1 MTKLNNIVLVF
12 LLSSCASLTG
22 PEGAFPDTKYD
33 FLDEELSEDVVTT
46 DDLELRGEEDHYP
59 IDVAA
64 QDTIFQEVPKPRQI
78 FSAGGASEVQLRRL
92 GELLWIYVETLPSTT
107 WPITRSYWE
116 TSEFQLLDAN
126 PETGE
131 MLIDFDEE
139 INFKITI
146 EHGIKESSSEIFL
159 SGVQKD
165 EGASVELDQDEIQPY
180 LEDMVS
186 YIADSV
192 GTFSGTSLAAQSL
205 NDRKKSRIFSE
216 NERTVIELDL
226 NFERAWSTVSRAISA
241 SQIIS
246 NDRNRDEGIF
256 YVSLSA
262 QEESDESRFNPFSF
276 LRRNTSEQIADP
288 EYIILVSRS
297 GSKTLIRAE
306 AMTGNIQ
313 DAEDLLSILNESL
326 S

>member
-1 MTKLNNIVLVF
+1 MNKLNYVLIAF
-12 LLSSCASLTG
+12 LVSSCASLTG
-22 PEGAFPDTKYD
+22 PEGAFPDTTYD
-33 FLDEELSEDVVTT
+33 FLDEELSEDIVTPN
-46 DDLELRGEEDHYP
+46 DLELKREEDHYP
-59 IDVAA
+59 INISSG
-64 QDTIFQEVPKPRQI
+64 DTVFQEVPKPRQI

-131 MLIDFDEE
+131 MLIDFNDEV
-139 INFKITI
+139 NFKITI

-159 SGVQKD
+159 SGVLKD
-165 EGASVELDQDEIQPY
+165 GKESIELDQEEIQPY
-180 LEDMVS
+180 LEDIVN

-226 NFERAWSTVSRAISA
+226 NFERAWSTVSRAINA
-241 SQIIS
+241 SRIIS
-246 NDRNRDEGIF
+246 NDRNREEGIF

-262 QEESDESRFNPFSF
+262 EDESNESRFNPLAF
-276 LRRNTSEQIADP
+276 LRRNPDEQVADP
-288 EYIILVSRS
+288 EYMIYVSRI
-297 GSKTLIRAE
+297 GTKTLIKAE
-306 AMTGNIQ
+306 AISGNIQ

>member
-1 MTKLNNIVLVF
+1 MDKYKPIILAF
-12 LLSSCASLTG
+12 LISSCSSLTG
-22 PEGAFPDTKYD
+22 PEGAFPDTRYD
-33 FLDEELSEDVVTT
+33 FLDEELSNDVVTT
-46 DDLELRGEEDHYP
+46 EDLQLSTEENHYP
-59 IDVAA
+59 IEITSG
-64 QDTIFQEVPKPRQI
+64 DTVFQEVPKPRQI

-92 GELLWIYVETLPSTT
+92 GDLLWVYVETLPSTT
-107 WPITRSYWE
+107 WPITRTYWE

-126 PETGE
+126 PETGV
-131 MLIDFDEE
+131 MLIDFSQD
-139 INFKITI
+139 INLKITI

-159 SGVQKD
+159 SAVKKTDNG
-165 EGASVELDQDEIQPY
+165 EVEVDNEQIQPY
-180 LEDMVS
+180 LEDIVN

-216 NERTVIELDL
+216 NEKTVIELDL

-246 NDRNRDEGIF
+246 NDRNREEGIF

-262 QEESDESRFNPFSF
+262 EEESGVSRFNPLAFF
-276 LRRNTSEQIADP
+276 RRNPSQQIADP
-288 EYIILVSRS
+288 EYMIYVTPL
-297 GSKTLIRAE
+297 GSKTLIKAE

-313 DAEDLLSILNESL
+313 DSEDLLSILNESL

>member
-46 DDLELRGEEDHYP
+46 DDLELRSEEDHYP

-180 LEDMVS
+180 LEDIVS

-226 NFERAWSTVSRAISA
+226 NFERAWSTVSRAINA

-262 QEESDESRFNPFSF
+262 QEESSESRFNPFSF
-276 LRRNTSEQIADP
+276 LRRNPSEQIADP
-288 EYIILVSRS
+288 EYIILVSRA

-313 DAEDLLSILNESL
+313 DAENLLSILNESL

>member
-1 MTKLNNIVLVF
+1 MNKLNYIF
-12 LLSSCASLTG
+12 LLLLVSSCASLTG

-46 DDLELRGEEDHYP
+46 DDLELNTEEDHYP
-59 IDVAA
+59 IDIVSK
-64 QDTIFQEVPKPRQI
+64 DTVFQEVPKPRQI

-126 PETGE
+126 PETGV
-131 MLIDFDEE
+131 MLVDFNDE

-165 EGASVELDQDEIQPY
+165 EETLVELDQEEIQPF
-180 LEDMVS
+180 LEDIVN

-205 NDRKKSRIFSE
+205 NDRKKSRIYSE

-226 NFERAWSTVSRAISA
+226 NFERAWSTVSRAINS

-246 NDRNRDEGIF
+246 NDRNREEGIF

-262 QEESDESRFNPFSF
+262 EEESNESRFNPFSF
-276 LRRNTSEQIADP
+276 LRRNPSEQIADP

-297 GSKTLIRAE
+297 GSKTLIKAE